1 MTINLSSWEVLG
13 QVVETFLFSKILAD
27 TQAYRHIFCL
37 RCKFPMRLALWC
49 LHRYCPRFIHLL
61 DQDWWLLSCRVEWL
75 RRFYM
80 EETAIPSVTFLA
92 LGILIQVIC
101 RGWLLVFCLQHTF
114 ILYVRDR
121 SSGGV
126 LEALIIVWLLV
137 FVSSSLG
144 PVVSGEFE
152 WTRHDPTLFI
162 ILDLIL
168 SLAYAL

>member
-1 MTINLSSWEVLG
+1 M
-13 QVVETFLFSKILAD
+13 
-27 TQAYRHIFCL
+27 
-37 RCKFPMRLALWC
+37 
-49 LHRYCPRFIHLL
+49 
-61 DQDWWLLSCRVEWL
+61 
-75 RRFYM
+75 
-80 EETAIPSVTFLA
+80 
-92 LGILIQVIC
+92 
-101 RGWLLVFCLQHTF
+101 VFCLQDAF

-126 LEALIIVWLLV
+126 LKALIIVWLLV
-137 FVSSSLG
+137 FVGSSLG